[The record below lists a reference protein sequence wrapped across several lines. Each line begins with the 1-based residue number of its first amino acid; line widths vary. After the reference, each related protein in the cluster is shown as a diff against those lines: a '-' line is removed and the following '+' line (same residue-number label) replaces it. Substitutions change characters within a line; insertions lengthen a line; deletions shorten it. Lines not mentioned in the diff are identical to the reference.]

1 MFDDAGLPYSREIT
15 HVPNSRRAQQLIEL
29 ARDRGRHE
37 ALHHRVMDAYW
48 HRVLDIGDPGVLREE
63 AAAAGL
69 EAGEVDEVL
78 AGEQYVDRLE
88 AQTRAL
94 HELGGGGVPAW
105 VIDDRVLVPGAQPHD
120 VFERAIERLRDDGAA
135 AG

>member
-1 MFDDAGLPYSREIT
+1 MFDEAGLPYSREIA

-29 ARDRGRHE
+29 ARDRGLHQ

-48 HRVLDIGDPGVLREE
+48 HGARDIGDPVVLREE

-69 EAGEVDEVL
+69 DAGEVDDVL
-78 AGEQYVDRLE
+78 AGDQYVDRLE

-94 HELGGGGVPAW
+94 HEIGGDGVPAW
-105 VIDDRVLVPGAQPHD
+105 VIDDRVLVPGAQPHE
-120 VFERAIERLRDDGAA
+120 VFERVIERLRGQKA
-135 AG
+135 

>member
-29 ARDRGRHE
+29 ARDRGLHD

-48 HRVLDIGDPGVLREE
+48 HRARDIGDTAVLREE

-69 EAGEVDEVL
+69 DAGEVDDVL
-78 AGEQYVDRLE
+78 AGDRYLDRLE
-88 AQTRAL
+88 AETRTL
-94 HELGGGGVPAW
+94 HEMGGGGVPAW
-105 VIDDRVLVPGAQPHD
+105 LIDDRVLVPGAQPHE
-120 VFERAIERLRDDGAA
+120 VFERAIERLRGQE
-135 AG
+135 G

>member
-15 HVPNSRRAQQLIEL
+15 RVPNSRRAQQVIEL
-29 ARDRGRHE
+29 ARDRGRHG

-48 HRVLDIGDPGVLREE
+48 HRARDIGDPAVLREE

-69 EAGEVDEVL
+69 DPGEVDDVL
-78 AGEQYVDRLE
+78 GGEQYVDRLE

-94 HELGGGGVPAW
+94 HEMGGGGVPAW
-105 VIDDRVLVPGAQPHD
+105 VIDDRVLVPGAQPHE
-120 VFERAIERLRDDGAA
+120 VFERVIGRLRGQDDAQG
-135 AG
+135 